1 MFTHDIVD
9 HYIKHDRLG
18 DRAKVI
24 SGRIFIVVIVA
35 LTWLWAQAQPGSVF
49 DLGVWCFSGFAALFP
64 LIFAALYWKRATRA
78 GACACVL
85 AAAGTWLYFFIRADF
100 GAGSSGHEDTLP
112 VVIMISASTAAL
124 IIVSLLTRPPSRAT
138 IDKFFSP

>member
-1 MFTHDIVD
+1 MF
-9 HYIKHDRLG
+9 L
-18 DRAKVI
+18 
-24 SGRIFIVVIVA
+24 S
-35 LTWLWAQAQPGSVF
+35 
-49 DLGVWCFSGFAALFP
+49 
-64 LIFAALYWKRATRA
+64 ALYWKLATRA
-78 GACACVL
+78 GAYACVL